1 MNNKRLIL
9 VITTLLVICVLLCG
23 CIRSGVRIGYKSH
36 SWGNK
41 MSASFMLLSGFQT
54 KRIHLKEGDVI
65 TFQYELVQKEG
76 ELTAVFTDPDGNEV
90 LDFPAG
96 TRGEKKAVITAAG
109 RHTLKVSGAR
119 ARGNYS
125 FEWSSD

>member
-1 MNNKRLIL
+1 
-9 VITTLLVICVLLCG
+9 
-23 CIRSGVRIGYKSH
+23 
-36 SWGNK
+36 

-54 KRIHLKEGDVI
+54 KRIHLKEGGDVI

-96 TRGEKKAVITAAG
+96 TRGEKKG
-109 RHTLKVSGAR
+109 RDYRRRQAHLKG
-119 ARGNYS
+119 
-125 FEWSSD
+125 

>member
-36 SWGNK
+36 SWGGNK

-54 KRIHLKEGDVI
+54 KRIHLKEGGDVI

-76 ELTAVFTDPDGNEV
+76 ELTAVSLTRTAMRYWISRGNT
-90 LDFPAG
+90 G
-96 TRGEKKAVITAAG
+96 GEKKG
-109 RHTLKVSGAR
+109 RDYRRRQAHLKG
-119 ARGNYS
+119 
-125 FEWSSD
+125 